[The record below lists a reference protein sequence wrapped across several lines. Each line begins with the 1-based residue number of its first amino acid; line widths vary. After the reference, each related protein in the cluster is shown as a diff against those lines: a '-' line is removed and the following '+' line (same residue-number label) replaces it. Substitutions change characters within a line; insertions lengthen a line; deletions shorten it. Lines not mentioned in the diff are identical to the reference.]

1 MADNLATF
9 TWDISADSSE
19 TTTHNVNTTKFGDGY
34 EQVTSFGINNSR
46 KSWQCSKTDKKSEID
61 KIYQFLLATQ
71 GVMPF
76 YFQPIKSEPRFKV
89 RLDGQITRQKKGG
102 DMWQISFNL
111 IQVF

>member
-1 MADNLATF
+1 MADRTF
-9 TWDISADSSE
+9 TWDIDSSSSE
-19 TTTHNVNTTKFGDGY
+19 TTNHNVNITQFGDGY
-34 EQVTSFGINNSR
+34 EQRTSFGIHNSR

-61 KIYQFLLATQ
+61 KIYQFLLATE

-76 YFQPIKSEPRFKV
+76 YFTPVKNEPRLSV

-111 IQVF
+111 KQVF